1 MTLRTEQFAV
11 CAFAAAIENDTAP
24 ETHVTFA
31 GCPYAR
37 LGVHVYLRVVSP
49 ERTMTLLAHFWHEKV
64 LSIKAKRV
72 ATEKLVHSM
81 VRTGPIRESPTVGLD
96 VVHIAGSRQHVTAT
110 PSLATIP
117 VEVPISGRAPP
128 PWTLR
133 GCT

>member
-1 MTLRTEQFAV
+1 
-11 CAFAAAIENDTAP
+11 
-24 ETHVTFA
+24 
-31 GCPYAR
+31 
-37 LGVHVYLRVVSP
+37 
-49 ERTMTLLAHFWHEKV
+49 MTLLAHFWHEKV

-128 PWTLR
+128 PWSAAWLYLTQCSALLDSR
-133 GCT
+133 GTPVDDQLGVW